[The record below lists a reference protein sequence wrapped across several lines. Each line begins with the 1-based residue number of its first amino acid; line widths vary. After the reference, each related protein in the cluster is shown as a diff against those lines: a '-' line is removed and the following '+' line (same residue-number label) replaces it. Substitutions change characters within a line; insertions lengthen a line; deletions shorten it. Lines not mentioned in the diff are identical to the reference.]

1 MTARKIDPA
10 AIPHHRRTRIVAT
23 LGPATDPPEILEA
36 LLRAGVDVVRLNFSH
51 GDPSAQVARGEA
63 VRAMALKI
71 GREIGILADLPGP
84 KIRVETFANGKVALK
99 AGNRFDL
106 VASLDVPP
114 GDETQVGVSYLELP
128 GDVVPGDVL
137 LLDDGVV
144 QLEVTAVEG
153 ERIVTT
159 VLNDCFLSNR
169 KGLNK
174 QGGGLSLGAITEKD
188 RELIVVAAGMNVD
201 FIAVSFCRNAE
212 DMNEARRV
220 AKAHGSNAALV
231 AKIERAE
238 AIENLTEIV
247 DASDVVM
254 VARGDLGVEIGDAE
268 LPGLQKK
275 IIREAVAR
283 EKVVITATQ
292 MLQSMVDSPI
302 PTRAE
307 VLDVANAV
315 IDGTD
320 AVMLSQ
326 ESAAGSWPVK
336 AVEAM
341 ARICVGAEK
350 QFVADTDFEAARRGL
365 ERADQAIAMATM
377 FLSEHIGVRGVV
389 AMTESGGTARFLSR
403 FRSSVP
409 IFAFSRH
416 GPARRK
422 MALMRDVFPMDYD
435 SRGQTPREAA
445 RGSIRL
451 LVEAGLLQPGD
462 RVVFTSGEHMETRG
476 ATNTLRLLEI
486 GEDGCAAGLGEL

>member
-1 MTARKIDPA
+1 MTARKTDQIA
-10 AIPHHRRTRIVAT
+10 VPHQRRTRIVAT

-128 GDVVPGDVL
+128 GDVIPGDVL

-153 ERIVTT
+153 ERIVTS

>member
-1 MTARKIDPA
+1 MKEHDTSA
-10 AIPHHRRTRIVAT
+10 HQRRTRIVAT
-23 LGPATDPPEILEA
+23 LGPATDPPEVLEA
-36 LLRAGVDVVRLNFSH
+36 VLRAGVDVVRLNFSH
-51 GDPSAQVARGEA
+51 GDPSSQVARGEA

-84 KIRVETFANGKVALK
+84 KIRIETFAEGKVALK

-106 VASLDVPP
+106 VASLDAPL
-114 GDETQVGVSYLELP
+114 GDASQVGVSYLELP
-128 GDVVPGDVL
+128 GDVTPGDVL

-144 QLEVTAVEG
+144 QLQVTAVEG
-153 ERIVTT
+153 ERIVTC
-159 VLNDCFLSNR
+159 VINDCVLSNR

-188 RELIVVAAGMNVD
+188 RELIAVAAGMGVD

-212 DMNEARRV
+212 DMHEARRV
-220 AKAHGSNAALV
+220 ARAHGCNAALV

-247 DASDVVM
+247 DASEVVM

-275 IIREAVAR
+275 IIRVAVAR

-341 ARICVGAEK
+341 ARICIGAEK
-350 QFVADTDFEAARRGL
+350 QFVADVDFEKARRGL
-365 ERADQAIAMATM
+365 ERADHAIAMATM
-377 FLSEHIGVRGVV
+377 FLSEHIGVRAVV

-409 IFAFSRH
+409 IYAFSRH
-416 GPARRK
+416 SGARRR

-445 RGSIRL
+445 RGGIRL
-451 LVEAGLLQPGD
+451 LVDAGLLTTGD

-476 ATNTLRLLEI
+476 ATNTLRLLQV
-486 GEDGCAAGLGEL
+486 GENGQAEGLGEL

>member
-1 MTARKIDPA
+1 MPA
-10 AIPHHRRTRIVAT
+10 VNKREHLRSTRIVAT
-23 LGPATDPPEILEA
+23 LGPATDPPQVLESV
-36 LLRAGVDVVRLNFSH
+36 LRAGVDVVRLNFSH
-51 GDPSAQVARGEA
+51 GDPSAQVARAEA
-63 VRAMALKI
+63 VRAMAAKI

-84 KIRVETFANGKVALK
+84 KIRVETFADGKVALK

-106 VASLDVPP
+106 VASNDVPP
-114 GDETQVGVSYLELP
+114 GDASQVGVSYLGLP
-128 GDVVPGDVL
+128 GDVVAGDVL
-137 LLDDGVV
+137 LLDDGLV
-144 QLEVTAVEG
+144 QLKVDAVEG
-153 ERIVTT
+153 ARIVTT
-159 VLNDCFLSNR
+159 VLNDSVLSNR

-174 QGGGLSLGAITEKD
+174 QGGGLSLGAITERD
-188 RELIVVAAGMNVD
+188 RELIAIAAGMDVD

-212 DMNEARRV
+212 DMHEARRV

-231 AKIERAE
+231 AKVERAE
-238 AIENLTEIV
+238 AIENLAEIV

-275 IIREAVAR
+275 IIRESLAR

-326 ESAAGSWPVK
+326 ETAAGSWPVK

-341 ARICVGAEK
+341 ARVCLGAER
-350 QFVADTDFEAARRGL
+350 QFEADTDFEQARRGL
-365 ERADQAIAMATM
+365 ERADHAIAMATM
-377 FLSEHIGVRGVV
+377 FLSEHIGVRAVV

-403 FRSSVP
+403 FHAAAP
-409 IFAFSRH
+409 IYAFSRH
-416 GPARRK
+416 AGARRK

-445 RGSIRL
+445 RGSIRM
-451 LVEAGLLQPGD
+451 LVEAGHLVPGD
-462 RVVFTSGEHMETRG
+462 RVIFTSGEHMETKG
-476 ATNTLRLLEI
+476 ATNTLRLLEV
-486 GEDGCAAGLGEL
+486 GEDGRAEGLGEL

>member
-1 MTARKIDPA
+1 
-10 AIPHHRRTRIVAT
+10 
-23 LGPATDPPEILEA
+23 
-36 LLRAGVDVVRLNFSH
+36 
-51 GDPSAQVARGEA
+51 
-63 VRAMALKI
+63 
-71 GREIGILADLPGP
+71 
-84 KIRVETFANGKVALK
+84 LK

-106 VASLDVPP
+106 VAALDVPP
-114 GDETQVGVSYLELP
+114 GDETQVGVSYLGLP
-128 GDVVPGDVL
+128 GDVEPGDVL

-159 VLNDCFLSNR
+159 VLNNCFLSNR

-188 RELIVVAAGMNVD
+188 RELIVIAAGMNVD

-212 DMNEARRV
+212 DMHEARRV

-275 IIREAVAR
+275 IIRVAVAR

-350 QFVADTDFEAARRGL
+350 QFIADTDFEAARRGL

-445 RGSIRL
+445 RGSILL
-451 LVEAGLLQPGD
+451 LVQAGLLLPGD

-486 GEDGCAAGLGEL
+486 GEDGRAAGLGEL